1 MRDKLKFLAINMAL
15 LVLSMIATVNFM
27 IELRHADLEQERV
40 TERCD
45 TIVRVDTIYIEKP
58 VVKDSIVTRYVVRCL
73 PVADGTSADA
83 LGTVADGISANALGT
98 VAERPAG
105 EAAGTGAEPSA
116 NALGT
121 VTQKIVAHSNGGIGY
136 SQDSVTVILPIEQRT
151 YASDQYTAWV
161 SGYEARLDS
170 IALYAKEVVVEREL
184 YLDKKRRRWG
194 CVVGAG
200 VGTNLK
206 GVSPYVGITVGYSLF
221 R

>member
-1 MRDKLKFLAINMAL
+1 MRDKLKFIALIMAL
-15 LVLSMIATVNFM
+15 LVLSMIATVNFL

-40 TERCD
+40 TVRCD

-83 LGTVADGISANALGT
+83 LGTVADRTSENAQ
-98 VAERPAG
+98 
-105 EAAGTGAEPSA
+105 GTGAEPSA

>member
-1 MRDKLKFLAINMAL
+1 M
-15 LVLSMIATVNFM
+15 
-27 IELRHADLEQERV
+27 
-40 TERCD
+40 
-45 TIVRVDTIYIEKP
+45 
-58 VVKDSIVTRYVVRCL
+58 
-73 PVADGTSADA
+73 
-83 LGTVADGISANALGT
+83 
-98 VAERPAG
+98 
-105 EAAGTGAEPSA
+105 
-116 NALGT
+116 
-121 VTQKIVAHSNGGIGY
+121 TQKIVAHSNGGIGY